1 MTYILF
7 LLIGLWLLSR
17 IDRDNKRKAAR
28 RQQGRGAAAA
38 SAGLLGGAL
47 LSDEYDS
54 DWGMNV
60 DPSLP
65 DDDYGVF
72 SQDYFDPYLDPWDHG
87 PND

>member
-1 MTYILF
+1 MIYIFFF
-7 LLIGLWLLSR
+7 LVGLWLITS

-28 RQQGRGAAAA
+28 RQRSHRAAAA

-47 LSDEYDS
+47 LSDEHDS
-54 DWGMNV
+54 DWDMNV

-72 SQDYFDPYLDPWDHG
+72 SQSYFDPYLDPWGHG